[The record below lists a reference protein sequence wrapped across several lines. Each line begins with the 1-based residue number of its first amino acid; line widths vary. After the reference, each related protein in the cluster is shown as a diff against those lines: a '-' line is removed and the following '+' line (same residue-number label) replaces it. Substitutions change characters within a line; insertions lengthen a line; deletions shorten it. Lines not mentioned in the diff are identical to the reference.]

1 MLRFACEPALDR
13 GVVRAFC
20 TRGILL
26 LPSSTQSDS
35 PLSAP
40 TRAFRNSTN
49 TDSASSSSAS
59 GSDRDTPKGPGNLL
73 PLTVTDL
80 SRDDLTGLSLGPW
93 RPGRKLGQGGMGQVF
108 AASHETLGRSFAIKF
123 LTAGLSSSQEASRRF
138 QDEIRS
144 LGQMQ
149 HPNIVSA
156 VDAGAK
162 NGVHYLVTDFIA
174 GRTLAEVVASEG
186 PREEQRVIEIAGQVA
201 AGLAHAHKHGFVHR
215 DIKPSNLMLDESGN
229 VRILD
234 FGIARHTS
242 GTSSLTADGQMLGT
256 AEFLAP
262 EQAADAQSVDGR
274 SDLYSLGGTLLF
286 LLTGETPFPK
296 SSHPTFAS
304 QIHAH
309 LFETPPALKHAP
321 PAWSPRLLELLSRL
335 LARNPD
341 ERFANAEAVVEFLS
355 EQSTV
360 NPAQR
365 GRLIRWASFVT
376 MSCAILLCSLVLSAG
391 AETDGSDS
399 KTVQTASMP
408 NADQP
413 ASSSTL
419 PNPASTATVAP
430 SDDPAPLV
438 TPTSEPP
445 APTSQAEPA
454 AAATVDP
461 ELMPTETVSGDA
473 VDDSGDSTE
482 LLDVQT
488 VNTNPARSAG
498 RAPATFPGKLS
509 GGSVR
514 HKPGIRSGAPQ

>member
-1 MLRFACEPALDR
+1 
-13 GVVRAFC
+13 
-20 TRGILL
+20 
-26 LPSSTQSDS
+26 
-35 PLSAP
+35 
-40 TRAFRNSTN
+40 
-49 TDSASSSSAS
+49 
-59 GSDRDTPKGPGNLL
+59 
-73 PLTVTDL
+73 
-80 SRDDLTGLSLGPW
+80 
-93 RPGRKLGQGGMGQVF
+93 MGQVF

-123 LTAGLSSSQEASRRF
+123 LTAGLSSSQEASQRF

-162 NGVHYLVTDFIA
+162 NGIHYLVTDFIA

-186 PREEQRVIEIAGQVA
+186 PLGEQRVIEFAGLVA
-201 AGLAHAHKHGFVHR
+201 AGLAHAHRHGFVHR
-215 DIKPSNLMLDESGN
+215 DIKPSNLMVDESGT

-321 PAWSPRLLELLSRL
+321 PAWSPRLLELLSGL

-341 ERFANAEAVVEFLS
+341 ERFASAEAVAEFLS
-355 EQSTV
+355 RQSRV
-360 NPAQR
+360 QPKKPAR
-365 GRLIRWASFVT
+365 AIRWVSFVT
-376 MSCAILLCSLVLSAG
+376 MACAILLCGVVLSSG
-391 AETDGSDS
+391 AETVESDS
-399 KTVQTASMP
+399 KQVLTA
-408 NADQP
+408 
-413 ASSSTL
+413 
-419 PNPASTATVAP
+419 ATV
-430 SDDPAPLV
+430 PAP
-438 TPTSEPP
+438 
-445 APTSQAEPA
+445 QAEPA
-454 AAATVDP
+454 TAEVADSDATA
-461 ELMPTETVSGDA
+461 TETESDDA
-473 VDDSGDSTE
+473 SSDPGDSTE

-488 VNTNPARSAG
+488 VNTHPARSAG

>member
-1 MLRFACEPALDR
+1 
-13 GVVRAFC
+13 
-20 TRGILL
+20 
-26 LPSSTQSDS
+26 
-35 PLSAP
+35 
-40 TRAFRNSTN
+40 
-49 TDSASSSSAS
+49 
-59 GSDRDTPKGPGNLL
+59 
-73 PLTVTDL
+73 
-80 SRDDLTGLSLGPW
+80 
-93 RPGRKLGQGGMGQVF
+93 MGQVF

-138 QDEIRS
+138 QEEIRS
-144 LGQMQ
+144 LGKMQ

-162 NGVHYLVTDFIA
+162 NGIHYLVTDFVA
-174 GRTLAEVVASEG
+174 GRTLADVVASEG
-186 PREEQRVIEIAGQVA
+186 PQEEQRVIEFARQVA
-201 AGLAHAHKHGFVHR
+201 AGLAHAHRHGFVHR
-215 DIKPSNLMLDESGN
+215 DIKPTNLMVDESGI

-309 LFETPPALKHAP
+309 LFETPPVLKHAP
-321 PAWSPRLLELLSRL
+321 PEWSPRLLELLSGL

-341 ERFANAEAVVEFLS
+341 ERFPNAEAVVEFLS
-355 EQSTV
+355 GQSRGKPLM
-360 NPAQR
+360 PAR
-365 GRLIRWASFVT
+365 AIRWASFVT
-376 MSCAILLCSLVLSAG
+376 MACAILLCGVVLSSG
-391 AETDGSDS
+391 AETAGSDS
-399 KTVQTASMP
+399 KQLLTAATSLS
-408 NADQP
+408 DQP

-419 PNPASTATVAP
+419 PNPASTEPASQANVATPPETPAAEA
-430 SDDPAPLV
+430 SAPAPQG
-438 TPTSEPP
+438 EPAIAEVADP
-445 APTSQAEPA
+445 DSAPTEI
-454 AAATVDP
+454 
-461 ELMPTETVSGDA
+461 VSADA
-473 VDDSGDSTE
+473 SEDSADSTE

-498 RAPATFPGKLS
+498 RAPATFPGKFS